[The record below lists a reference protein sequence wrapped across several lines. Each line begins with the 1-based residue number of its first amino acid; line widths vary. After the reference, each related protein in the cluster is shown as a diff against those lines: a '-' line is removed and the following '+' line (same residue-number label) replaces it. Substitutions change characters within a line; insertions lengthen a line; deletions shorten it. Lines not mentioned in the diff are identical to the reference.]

1 MANILLIDTAL
12 ELASVCL
19 CEDDKPVA
27 AASNNEA
34 REHAGWLQPAIA
46 ELMKRQGMRFADL
59 DAVALSAGPGSYTG
73 LRVAMASA
81 KGLCYALSK
90 PLIAINTL
98 KIMAHAAARQFGRES
113 WFCPMIDARRME
125 VFTAIY
131 DAQLDEKMPPQALVL
146 TEKGFDSWLE
156 QMPVCFFGNGALK
169 YKELLK
175 SGRASFETIKVDVG
189 DGASLA
195 AEMYYRQA
203 FADLAYAEPFY
214 LKPFYSHL
222 SVNS

>member
-1 MANILLIDTAL
+1 MAKILLIDTAL
-12 ELASVCL
+12 DLASVSV
-19 CEDDKPVA
+19 CEDGKPVA
-27 AASNNEA
+27 AASNDEA
-34 REHAGWLQPAIA
+34 KEHAGWLQPAIGD
-46 ELMKRQGMRFADL
+46 LMKSQGMQFADL
-59 DAVALSAGPGSYTG
+59 DAIAVSAGPGSYTG

-98 KIMAHAAARQFGRES
+98 KIMAHAAVRQLGS
-113 WFCPMIDARRME
+113 ATWFCPMIDARRME

-131 DAQLDEKMPPQALVL
+131 DAQLDEKMPPQALIL
-146 TEKGFDSWLE
+146 TETGFDDWLQ
-156 QMPVCFFGNGALK
+156 QMPVCFFGNGARK

-175 SGRASFETIKVDVG
+175 SGRASFETVNVKVE

-195 AEMYYRQA
+195 AEMYDRQA

-214 LKPFYSHL
+214 LKPFYSNL